1 MAVKGGEKM
10 VRDDEEIKETEVIK
24 TKKQKEEKVI
34 ANTDFKDKY
43 TNINYTKGTEFII
56 TNVKETEKINDKQY
70 KITKIRAEELKS
82 SGYVD

>member
-1 MAVKGGEKM
+1 MDK
-10 VRDDEEIKETEVIK
+10 DNEEMKETEVIK

-43 TNINYTKGTEFII
+43 TNINYTKGTEFIVS
-56 TNVKETEKINDKQY
+56 NVKETEKINDKKY
-70 KITKIRAEELKS
+70 KVTKIRVEELKN